1 MIDTTENSFSRNLSL
16 TDVQVTGL
24 RNAFA
29 NSPSEDIKLSK
40 TRLSKITLSSRFLA
54 TLLE

>member
-29 NSPSEDIKLSK
+29 NSPSKDIKLSK

-54 TLLE
+54 TLLV

>member
-24 RNAFA
+24 PNAFA
-29 NSPSEDIKLSK
+29 NSPSKDIKLSK

-54 TLLE
+54 TLLV

>member
-24 RNAFA
+24 RNAFP
-29 NSPSEDIKLSK
+29 NSPSKDIKLSK